1 MALGSKLKNFFLPD
15 AETSRQ
21 RRLKTFGT
29 ENKAIVGGII
39 VGAAAAAIAAP
50 VAIAARGGLGVVS
63 RSVGSAIAGS
73 SFKTKV
79 ATAVGIPIAAGLI
92 VNDPTR
98 ITKAPAAV
106 LNFQGNLYEAAKN
119 PSIQNFKDLVVE
131 NPVLAIGS
139 TALLTGAAAAGT
151 AAIIDAV
158 RDKDVDV
165 DIPEVKFSDI
175 PYAPPVQNLPAFEA
189 SPSSA
194 TKAGSPIP
202 ITPETQII
210 GKSASSGVAR
220 RKKAKKK
227 SVSST
232 PSVRVQL
239 LNQNNYI
246 QGGT

>member
-50 VAIAARGGLGVVS
+50 VAIAARGGIGAVS
-63 RSVGSAIAGS
+63 RGVGSAFVKS
-73 SFKTKV
+73 SLKTKV
-79 ATAVGIPIAAGLI
+79 ATAVGLPIAAGLI
-92 VNDPTR
+92 VDDPTKV
-98 ITKAPAAV
+98 TKAPADF
-106 LNFQGNLYEAAKN
+106 LIFQGNLFNLAKE
-119 PSIQNFKDLVVE
+119 PSKE
-131 NPVLAIGS
+131 NLKNLITDSPILTIASG
-139 TALLTGAAAAGT
+139 AFLTGAAAAGT
-151 AAIIDAV
+151 AAIIEAV
-158 RDKDVDV
+158 KDEDVKV

-194 TKAGSPIP
+194 TKAGSPVP

-220 RKKAKKK
+220 RRKAKKK

>member
-29 ENKAIVGGII
+29 ENKAIVGGLI
-39 VGAAAAAIAAP
+39 VGAAVAAIAAP
-50 VAIAARGGLGVVS
+50 VAIAARGGIGAVTRGV
-63 RSVGSAIAGS
+63 GNAIAGS

-79 ATAVGIPIAAGLI
+79 ATAVGLPIAAGLV

-106 LNFQGNLYEAAKN
+106 LNFQGNLYEVAKS
-119 PSIQNFKDLVVE
+119 PSIQNFKDLIVE
-131 NPVLAIGS
+131 NPILAVGS

-151 AAIIDAV
+151 AGIIDAV
-158 RDKDVDV
+158 RGRDVDV
-165 DIPEVKFSDI
+165 DIPEIKVSDI
-175 PYAPPVQNLPAFEA
+175 PFSPTQNFPPFEA

-194 TKAGSPIP
+194 TKGGSPIP
-202 ITPETQII
+202 VTPETQVI
-210 GKSASSGVAR
+210 GRAASSGVAK
-220 RKKAKKK
+220 RKKAKKRP
-227 SVSST
+227 VSST

-246 QGGT
+246 QGAT